1 MKQRFNPDEQILRLM
16 ETFRRMV
23 NECIRVGLAEKRS
36 SLKSL
41 SLVCYPKLKS
51 YETPSVYK
59 LCAISKAAGILKHY
73 RKFSK
78 KHRVREP
85 QCTRLSLT
93 TCYGVKVIGG
103 RLRVPP
109 GIEIPLNQY
118 TLRFLLQPNI
128 EVRSVTLTP
137 DTLSISV
144 RKHVKPMQCAG
155 MLSIDA
161 NLGNLTIAD
170 TENQTE
176 KYDLSRVTTIKAR
189 CREVK
194 RRFRRNDVKVRRR
207 ICGKYGRLERNR
219 VGWLMNN
226 VSANIVLNAKMRRQ
240 AVAMEDLR
248 GIRRLYRK
256 GNGQGRYY
264 RSRMNSWSYAELQRQ
279 IQYKADWNGIPVI
292 YVKPYGTS
300 AKCSI
305 CGHRMLPEEN
315 RKLHCPSCGLT
326 VDRDVNAARNILAR
340 ALRFRTVGSAGEAM
354 VQESSRTEVLLKVDA
369 DQSTSRPT
377 NEPLG

>member
-1 MKQRFNPDEQILRLM
+1 MRVRCSAVPARKSVKQRFNPDEQILRLM

-85 QCTRLSLT
+85 YCTRLSLT

-103 RLRVPP
+103 RLRAPA

-161 NLGNLTIAD
+161 NLNNLTIAD

-194 RRFRRNDVKVRRR
+194 RRFRRNDVKARRR

-226 VSANIVLNAKMRRQ
+226 VSEHCSKRKDAKAGGRHGGFEGYTEALQERKWTRPLLPFENELLVVRSCNAKSST
-240 AVAMEDLR
+240 
-248 GIRRLYRK
+248 RLTGMAYR
-256 GNGQGRYY
+256 
-264 RSRMNSWSYAELQRQ
+264 
-279 IQYKADWNGIPVI
+279 
-292 YVKPYGTS
+292 
-300 AKCSI
+300 
-305 CGHRMLPEEN
+305 
-315 RKLHCPSCGLT
+315 
-326 VDRDVNAARNILAR
+326 
-340 ALRFRTVGSAGEAM
+340 
-354 VQESSRTEVLLKVDA
+354 
-369 DQSTSRPT
+369 
-377 NEPLG
+377 

>member
-1 MKQRFNPDEQILRLM
+1 M
-16 ETFRRMV
+16 
-23 NECIRVGLAEKRS
+23 
-36 SLKSL
+36 
-41 SLVCYPKLKS
+41 
-51 YETPSVYK
+51 
-59 LCAISKAAGILKHY
+59 
-73 RKFSK
+73 
-78 KHRVREP
+78 
-85 QCTRLSLT
+85 
-93 TCYGVKVIGG
+93 
-103 RLRVPP
+103 
-109 GIEIPLNQY
+109 
-118 TLRFLLQPNI
+118 
-128 EVRSVTLTP
+128 
-137 DTLSISV
+137 
-144 RKHVKPMQCAG
+144 
-155 MLSIDA
+155 
-161 NLGNLTIAD
+161 
-170 TENQTE
+170 
-176 KYDLSRVTTIKAR
+176 
-189 CREVK
+189 
-194 RRFRRNDVKVRRR
+194 KVRRR

-292 YVKPYGTS
+292 CVKPYGTS

-354 VQESSRTEVLLKVDA
+354 VQEPSRTEVLLKVDA